1 MASGDTIYT
10 FMAYSNEPPSA
21 SYATLDTRNQRPVL
35 DHADSGSETSV
46 FGAILPRHYGGGGI
60 TAYHHV
66 AFSSATAGSAVIQG
80 AFERIGNE
88 VGDLDDVAGFAAAVT
103 ANVDV
108 PLTAGSVFV
117 SPIAFTDGAQIDS
130 LAVGEYFRYKFT
142 RQGESVTDDASGD
155 MELIGIEL
163 KET

>member
-66 AFSSATAGSAVIQG
+66 AFSSATAGSAVVQG
-80 AFERIGNE
+80 AFER
-88 VGDLDDVAGFAAAVT
+88 VGAELLDLDEDNFAAAVT

>member
-1 MASGDTIYT
+1 MASGDTILSW
-10 FMAYSNEPPSA
+10 MAYSNEPPSA

-35 DHADSGSETSV
+35 DFADSGSESGV
-46 FGAILPRHYGGGGI
+46 FGAILPRHYAGGGI

-80 AFERIGNE
+80 AFER
-88 VGDLDDVAGFAAAVT
+88 VGAELLDLDEDNFAAAVT

-108 PLTAGSVFV
+108 PLTAGSVFI

>member
-60 TAYHHV
+60 TAYHHI
-66 AFSSATAGSAVIQG
+66 AFSSATAGSAVVQG
-80 AFERIGNE
+80 AFER
-88 VGDLDDVAGFAAAVT
+88 VGAELLDLDEDNFAAAVT

-142 RQGESVTDDASGD
+142 RQGESVTDTASGD